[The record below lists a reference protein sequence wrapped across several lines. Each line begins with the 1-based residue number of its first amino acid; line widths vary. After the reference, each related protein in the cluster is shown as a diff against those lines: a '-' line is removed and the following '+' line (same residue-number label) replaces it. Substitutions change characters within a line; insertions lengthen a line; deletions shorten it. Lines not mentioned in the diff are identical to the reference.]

1 MKNIFLIMMLLCI
14 GTDDVS
20 AQIDIVGLR
29 VYANDDEYQP
39 PIITMDGRITIEFD
53 VTASLAPNLQI
64 IFQHASKDWTVDKN
78 YFVNDPAKIRADA
91 LAYAPAPNGVYRYTY
106 RYKNSFP
113 NARNNVAFTYSGN
126 YIFTIVD
133 RDHDDVVLAEGKFIV
148 VEEKVQTWFTVEN
161 TYDPGAND
169 PYNQVNFIAVT
180 VNAPPEYRADDIAG
194 IYHPDI
200 NTVRIIQNWSLVRPF
215 SIDLDN
221 RTGDTF
227 VEDFTKP
234 TKIFW
239 IRNVPA
245 GNEYRKL
252 DLSSSATYPN
262 QRMAIPAGGPD
273 VSRFQWQGKPDA
285 NGASKLRP
293 FTGANSD
300 YLEVEMRLRLPDP
313 LRQNVYIVGGFNR
326 WEVRKQYRMEID
338 SVSGLYVFRHW
349 LRRGVYDYHYVLGEE
364 DAGGNVVR
372 QDWIALEGN
381 DWRTTNRYTVLV
393 YYADRRF
400 GGFDRIVGMM
410 KGRSPGGTVN
420 EKEIFGAPATDGSV
434 IIHKR
439 K

>member
-1 MKNIFLIMMLLCI
+1 MKKSFLIIFMLWF
-14 GTDDVS
+14 GTVAAP

-53 VTASLAPNLQI
+53 VTTSLAPNLHI
-64 IFQHASKDWTVDKN
+64 IFKHASKDWKVDEN

-91 LAYAPAPNGVYRYTY
+91 LAYAPAPNGVYRYTF

-126 YIFTIVD
+126 YLFTIVD
-133 RDHDDVVLAEGKFIV
+133 RDHDDSVLAEGRFIV
-148 VEEKVQTWFTVEN
+148 AEEKVPTWFAVEN

-169 PYNQVNFIAVT
+169 PYNQVNYITVT
-180 VNAPPEYRADDIAG
+180 VNAPKEYRADDMTG
-194 IYHPDI
+194 IHHPDI
-200 NTVRIIQNWSLVRPF
+200 KTVHIIQNWALDRTF
-215 SIDLDN
+215 RIDLDN

-227 VEDFTKP
+227 VEDFMKP

-239 IRNVPA
+239 TRNVPT

-262 QRMAIPAGGPD
+262 QRMAIPQGGPD
-273 VSRFQWQGKPDA
+273 VSRYQWQAKPDA

-326 WEVRKQYRMEID
+326 WEVLKQYRMEID

-349 LRRGVYDYHYVLGEE
+349 LRRGVYDYQYVLGEE
-364 DAGGNVVR
+364 DADGNVVR
-372 QDWIALEGN
+372 QEWIALEGN

-400 GGFDRIVGMM
+400 GGFDRIVGIM
-410 KGRSPGGTVN
+410 KGRSPGANVKEKAAFGMPSKEGTPI
-420 EKEIFGAPATDGSV
+420 ER
-434 IIHKR
+434 R